1 MTFGTEAAV
10 CSCSI
15 TFKLRN
21 QSIVDTWIG
30 MTHCT
35 GSLGSVTM
43 DIDHPVLAVVTV
55 VTGSAKEI
63 CFHLAEANM
72 VNDAVREGR
81 LFYMTV
87 STVNI
92 NTGLIVDNIVDQ
104 CIVAW
109 V

>member
-1 MTFGTEAAV
+1 MTLCTETAV
-10 CSCSI
+10 LGGRI
-15 TFKLRN
+15 AFKLGN
-21 QSIVDTWIG
+21 QSIINIWIG
-30 MTHCT
+30 MTQCT

-55 VTGSAKEI
+55 MAGGAKEI
-63 CFHLAEANM
+63 CFDLAEANM

-81 LFYMTV
+81 LFYMTF

-92 NTGLIVDNIVDQ
+92 NVRLIVDNIVDQ
-104 CIVAW
+104 CVVAW